1 MKQVAGPGGS
11 GSGSGGF
18 DFDSPEE
25 LQEKLNPDKVIDDPD
40 FWNNLQS
47 TKDSQQKQSQ
57 NSNNEE
63 RVNEP
68 EEEVEVRESEQEI
81 TEPEQDITEIEEKN
95 LNTSPPSFPP
105 TSKLEKEYRKQY
117 DFRTNLNSPPV
128 RDTDWE
134 GQKVVLNRDEVGK
147 ANFGHPDF
155 IETPDDALVP
165 CVIQPDPTKYQRDRC
180 SIVTDQSESLYQ
192 AAILKHIKS
201 RDQGM
206 VKVYMKN
213 MPYYQG
219 QPAIGYLNINTG
231 ECVIFHTLNSKNELK
246 YWSHKTYKRSE
257 IPELLKDCVSIQ

>member
-1 MKQVAGPGGS
+1 MQ
-11 GSGSGGF
+11 
-18 DFDSPEE
+18 
-25 LQEKLNPDKVIDDPD
+25 NP
-40 FWNNLQS
+40 
-47 TKDSQQKQSQ
+47 KDSKQKQSQ

-63 RVNEP
+63 RVN
-68 EEEVEVRESEQEI
+68 
-81 TEPEQDITEIEEKN
+81 EPEQDITEIEEKN

-105 TSKLEKEYRKQY
+105 TYKLEKEYRKQY
-117 DFRTNLNSPPV
+117 DFRTNLKSPPV

-134 GQKVVLNRDEVGK
+134 GQKVVLKRDEVGK
-147 ANFGHPDF
+147 ANFGHPNF

-180 SIVTDQSESLYQ
+180 SIVTDKSESLYQ

-219 QPAIGYLNINTG
+219 QPAIGYLNIYTG

-246 YWSHKTYKRSE
+246 YWSHRTYDEDE
-257 IPELLKDCVSIQ
+257 ILQLLKDSLSIQ

>member
-18 DFDSPEE
+18 YFDSPEE
-25 LQEKLNPDKVIDDPD
+25 LQEKLNTDKVIDDPD

-47 TKDSQQKQSQ
+47 TKDSKQKQSQ

-63 RVNEP
+63 RVN
-68 EEEVEVRESEQEI
+68 
-81 TEPEQDITEIEEKN
+81 EPEQDITEIEEKN

-105 TSKLEKEYRKQY
+105 TYKLEKEYRKQY

-147 ANFGHPDF
+147 ANFGHPNF

-206 VKVYMKN
+206 LKVYMKN
-213 MPYYQG
+213 MQYYQG
-219 QPAIGYLNINTG
+219 QPAIGYLNIYTG
-231 ECVIFHTLNSKNELK
+231 ECVIFHILNSKNELK
-246 YWSHKTYKRSE
+246 YWSHRTYDEDE
-257 IPELLKDCVSIQ
+257 ILQLLKDSLSIQ